1 MDKIA
6 TIKFKGRLT
15 LDLFR
20 GHDEDDYEPTD
31 FFAGE
36 IHEVLITEGDAL
48 KVADLHFNDGA
59 LAMNVP
65 VKLFDILPEEPK

>member
-1 MDKIA
+1 MNKIV
-6 TIKFKGRLT
+6 TIKFKGRVT

-20 GHDEDDYEPTD
+20 GLDDYEPTD

-59 LAMNVP
+59 LATNVP